1 MGCTMVCQWWRGVND
16 DGGLAA
22 MSGLQ
27 LARGRGEIC
36 VLPLIEMM
44 REAEVCEC
52 DSVCVRVQTRAERRI
67 VEFGSWMPR
76 ATGRY
81 LTPRP
86 PTWGG
91 RMDACAHWM
100 RFTMGSRY

>member
-27 LARGRGEIC
+27 SCNNWQEGEARC

-81 LTPRP
+81 LY
-86 PTWGG
+86 GCI
-91 RMDACAHWM
+91 CAHWM

>member
-1 MGCTMVCQWWRGVND
+1 MACNWQEGE
-16 DGGLAA
+16 
-22 MSGLQ
+22 
-27 LARGRGEIC
+27 ARC

-52 DSVCVRVQTRAERRI
+52 DSVCVRVQTRAEAGAQDRGI
-67 VEFGSWMPR
+67 WIMDVPR

-81 LTPRP
+81 LTP
-86 PTWGG
+86 TTYLGG
-91 RMDACAHWM
+91 SYGCMCAHWM

>member
-1 MGCTMVCQWWRGVND
+1 M
-16 DGGLAA
+16 
-22 MSGLQ
+22 
-27 LARGRGEIC
+27 
-36 VLPLIEMM
+36 LPLIEMM

-81 LTPRP
+81 LTP
-86 PTWGG
+86 TTYLVGSYG
-91 RMDACAHWM
+91 CICAHWM